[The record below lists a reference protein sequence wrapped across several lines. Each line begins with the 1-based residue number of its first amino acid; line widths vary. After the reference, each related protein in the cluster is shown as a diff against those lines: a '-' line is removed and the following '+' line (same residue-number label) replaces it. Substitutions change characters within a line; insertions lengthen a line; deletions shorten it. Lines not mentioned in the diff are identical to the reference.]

1 MEESCESFVT
11 IPIATMAMT
20 ISRMSMTIAGVAM
33 VAIARVVSTVSHTVM
48 AIASMMVTSVPTE
61 SSRTYRSIACTEEG
75 SKGTWWQNK
84 GMHKSF
90 LSQPPIGKINPD
102 QEEEQSRPQAWHC
115 SRRLSPLKPCRP
127 VEPTQCQI

>member
-1 MEESCESFVT
+1 
-11 IPIATMAMT
+11 
-20 ISRMSMTIAGVAM
+20 MSMTIAGVAM
-33 VAIARVVSTVSHTVM
+33 VAIARVVSTVSHTVV

-75 SKGTWWQNK
+75 SKGTWWENK

-90 LSQPPIGKINPD
+90 LSQPTIGEINPD

-127 VEPTQCQI
+127 VAAHPPDM